1 VKGSEVSEQIWTPGK
16 QAAPPQGQI
25 GIGTNGEILGI
36 VLAVQG
42 VGQMQ
47 TMCTIEEAHA
57 IHDQLGLEILKAEQA
72 RLQRKLSS
80 SDGAK
85 LQLVV

>member
-1 VKGSEVSEQIWTPGK
+1 VSKELWTPGK
-16 QAAPPQGQI
+16 QAAPPPGQI
-25 GIGTNGEILGI
+25 GIGTAGELVGFI
-36 VLAVQG
+36 LAVHN

-72 RLQRKLSS
+72 RLRNRLSVPI
-80 SDGAK
+80 GASE